1 MKDVISTL
9 NGVCSG
15 MSERIVPQS
24 MRSLAW
30 RRGLV
35 VAAYGFGAVTLAW
48 AWADW
53 GDAISLPAILAT
65 VAFSMYWAAI
75 HGLTDRPDSAVDER
89 ERMVRNDAHRIG
101 FQILAWLGFPLA
113 VAMAAVFPE
122 RSLMQSLWAFVT
134 AWLMAWGLPAAV
146 VAWSQPEE
154 PAGE

>member
-1 MKDVISTL
+1 MNGL
-9 NGVCSG
+9 NNVCSG
-15 MSERIVPQS
+15 MSERMVPRS
-24 MRSLAW
+24 MRGLAW
-30 RRGLV
+30 RRAFV
-35 VAAYGFGAVTLAW
+35 VAAYGLGLATLAW
-48 AWADW
+48 AWADL
-53 GDAISLPAILAT
+53 GDAVSIPAILAT
-65 VAFSMYWAAI
+65 VAFSMYWGAI

-101 FQILAWLGFPLA
+101 FQILAWVGFPLA
-113 VAMAAVFPE
+113 VAVAAVFPE